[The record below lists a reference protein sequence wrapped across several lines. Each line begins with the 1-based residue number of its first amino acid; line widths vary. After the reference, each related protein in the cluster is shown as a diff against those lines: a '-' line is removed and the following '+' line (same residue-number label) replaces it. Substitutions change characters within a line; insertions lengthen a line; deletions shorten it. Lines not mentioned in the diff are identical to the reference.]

1 MVNFDFYNP
10 AEIIFGKGTIAGTA
24 GKIAEYNCSN
34 ILIVYGGGSIKKN
47 GVYDQVM
54 QSLAK
59 YGFNLT
65 ELSGIQPNPRLG
77 KVYEGEKICKE
88 KNIDF
93 ILAIGGGS
101 VIDTAKAIAVA
112 AKDDGD
118 VWDFYMEKRHE
129 IKDCL
134 PIGVILT
141 IPAAGSESSYASVIT
156 NEKGDYKRG
165 IHDNIIIPKFAIIDP
180 ETSFTLTP
188 YQMACGASDIL
199 AHLMERYFTLVENV
213 ELTDRMIEAV
223 AVTIVNNTLKALKDP
238 CNYNIRAEI
247 MLAGTFAHNNILDCG
262 RIGDWGSHNVEHEL
276 SATYDIAHGAGL
288 SIIFPAWIRYVWR
301 KSPGKFVRFGKEVFG
316 VNAYCQDTAFIID
329 QFLARLESWYKSIGL
344 PTRLSDIGI
353 DGSKFEEMAER
364 AIEGRPD
371 GLGQFMKLHKEDI
384 IAIYNLAK

>member
-10 AEIIFGKGTIAGTA
+10 AEIIFGKGTIERTA
-24 GKIAEYNCSN
+24 EKIAEHNCKN
-34 ILIVYGGGSIKKN
+34 ILLVYGGGSIKKN
-47 GVYDQVM
+47 GVYSQVM
-54 QSLAK
+54 QSLKK
-59 YGFNLT
+59 YDFNIT
-65 ELSGIQPNPRLG
+65 ELSGIMPNPRLG
-77 KVYEGEKICKE
+77 KVYEGEKICKG

-93 ILAIGGGS
+93 ILAVGGGS

-112 AKDDGD
+112 AKDNGD
-118 VWDFYMEKRHE
+118 VWDFYMEKRND

-156 NEKGDYKRG
+156 NEKGGYKRG

-180 ETSFTLTP
+180 EASFTLTP

-223 AVTIVNNTLKALKDP
+223 AVTIVNNTLKALKEP
-238 CNYNIRAEI
+238 RNYDIRAEI

-301 KSPGKFVRFGKEVFG
+301 KSPEKFVRFGREVFG
-316 VNAYCQDTAFIID
+316 VNAYCSDKEFIIE
-329 QFLARLESWYKSIGL
+329 QFLTRLESWYKLIGL

-364 AIEGRPD
+364 AIEGRPG